1 MNSHIKN
8 RKGLDKLKETFEQMV
23 SIPESEW
30 EYVVPYFSERTFQKN
45 DFIVRAGELSNDFYF
60 IIKGLVRY
68 FYLTVSGKEF
78 NKHFAMENRLAGSF
92 QSLVLNKPCG
102 FFIQALERTETLVL
116 PNKLLTESFDRHV
129 CWERIGRINA
139 ERLAIMKELREKE
152 FLLDSL
158 EIRYRRFLEEYPGL
172 LNRIPQYHIAS
183 YLGVTDVALSRIK
196 KKSKINIG

>member
-8 RKGLDKLKETFEQMV
+8 CKGLDKLKETFEQMV

-30 EYVVPYFSERTFQKN
+30 EYVVPYFSERTFQKS
-45 DFIVRAGELSNDFYF
+45 DFIVRAGELSNNFYF

-68 FYLTVSGKEF
+68 FYLTMSGKEF

-116 PNKLLTESFDRHV
+116 PNRLLTESFDRHV

-172 LNRIPQYHIAS
+172 LNRVPQYHIAS

-196 KKSKINIG
+196 KKVEN

>member
-1 MNSHIKN
+1 MDSHIN
-8 RKGLDKLKETFEQMV
+8 NLKGLDTLKETFEQMV

-30 EYVVPYFSERTFQKN
+30 EYFIPYLSERTFQKN
-45 DFIVRAGELSNDFYF
+45 DFIVRAGELSNNFYF

-68 FYLTVSGKEF
+68 FYSTVSGKEF
-78 NKHFAMENRLAGSF
+78 NKHFAVENRFAGSL
-92 QSLVLNKPCG
+92 QSLVLNVPCG

-129 CWERIGRINA
+129 CWERIGRMHA

-158 EIRYRRFLEEYPGL
+158 KIRYRRFLKEYPGL
-172 LNRIPQYHIAS
+172 ISRVPQYHIAS
-183 YLGVTDVALSRIK
+183 YLGVTDVALSRIRK
-196 KKSKINIG
+196 KF

>member
-8 RKGLDKLKETFEQMV
+8 RKGLDKLRETFEQMA

-68 FYLTVSGKEF
+68 FYLTMSGKEF

-116 PNKLLTESFDRHV
+116 PNRLLTESFDRHV

-158 EIRYRRFLEEYPGL
+158 EIRYRRFLEEYPRL
-172 LNRIPQYHIAS
+172 LNRVPQYHIAS
-183 YLGVTDVALSRIK
+183 YLGVTDVALSRIRK
-196 KKSKINIG
+196 KIRKLT

>member
-30 EYVVPYFSERTFQKN
+30 EYVVPYFSERTFQKS
-45 DFIVRAGELSNDFYF
+45 DFIVRAGELSNNFYF

-68 FYLTVSGKEF
+68 FYLTMSGKEF

-116 PNKLLTESFDRHV
+116 PNRLLAESYDRHA
-129 CWERIGRINA
+129 CWERIGRIYA

-152 FLLDSL
+152 FLIDPL

-172 LNRIPQYHIAS
+172 LNRVPQYHIAS

-196 KKSKINIG
+196 KKVEN

>member
-183 YLGVTDVALSRIK
+183 YLGVTDVALSRIRK
-196 KKSKINIG
+196 KIQKLT

>member
-30 EYVVPYFSERTFQKN
+30 EHVVPYFSERTFQKN

-172 LNRIPQYHIAS
+172 LNRVPQYHIAS

>member
-30 EYVVPYFSERTFQKN
+30 EYIVPYFSEQTFQKS
-45 DFIVRAGELSNDFYF
+45 DFIVRAGELSNNFYF

-68 FYLTVSGKEF
+68 FYLTMSGKEF

-116 PNKLLTESFDRHV
+116 PNRLLTESFDRHV

-172 LNRIPQYHIAS
+172 LNRVPQYHIAS

-196 KKSKINIG
+196 NKVEN